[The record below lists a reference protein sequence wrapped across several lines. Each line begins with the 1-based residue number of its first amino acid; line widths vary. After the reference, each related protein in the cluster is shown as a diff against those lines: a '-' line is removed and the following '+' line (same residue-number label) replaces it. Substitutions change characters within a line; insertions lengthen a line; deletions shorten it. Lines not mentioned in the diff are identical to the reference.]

1 MLSRRSL
8 IEASLGSA
16 MLLAASRSSL
26 LMATGE
32 QMLTRS
38 IPASGEPLPVIGMGT
53 SGSFDVPASEEAL
66 SPLREV
72 LRLLLDKGGRVLDT
86 APSYGRAQTVSGL
99 LLGQGGWRENVFLA
113 SKLGVRGRERGLAQ
127 FEESL
132 RALRSKRLDLLQV
145 HNLID
150 YRTLLGLL
158 RDLKAQGRIRYLG
171 VTHYLEAA
179 HDELVGIVE
188 REPLDFLQINLS
200 VVSRNAERRLLP
212 LCREKGVAVLI
223 NRAFE
228 GGQLF
233 ARDQEPGVAAL
244 GGGHR
249 LQLLGAGVSQV
260 RDFAPGGYLRDSGFF
275 RSSPHG
281 RQSARRVRPHAGYGA
296 ARADRRLFRLS
307 EP

>member
-16 MLLAASRSSL
+16 ILLAASRSSL

-32 QMLTRS
+32 QMLVRS
-38 IPASGEPLPVIGMGT
+38 IPASGESLPVIGMGT

-99 LLGQGGWRENVFLA
+99 LLEQGGWRENVFLA

-188 REPLDFLQINLS
+188 RESLDFLQINLS

-233 ARDQEPGVAAL
+233 ARVKSRELPRWAADIDCSSWAQVFL
-244 GGGHR
+244 KYVISHPAVTCVIPASSDPR
-249 LQLLGAGVSQV
+249 HMADNLLAGFGRMPDTAQ
-260 RDFAPGGYLRDSGFF
+260 RARIAAYFA
-275 RSSPHG
+275 
-281 RQSARRVRPHAGYGA
+281 
-296 ARADRRLFRLS
+296 
-307 EP
+307 

>member
-32 QMLTRS
+32 QMLVRS

-53 SGSFDVPASEEAL
+53 SGSFDVSASEEAL

-99 LLGQGGWRENVFLA
+99 LLGQGGWRESVFLA

-127 FEESL
+127 FEENL
-132 RALRSKRLDLLQV
+132 GALRSKRLDLLQV

-171 VTHYLEAA
+171 VTHYLGAA

-212 LCREKGVAVLI
+212 LCHDKGVAVLI

-228 GGQLF
+228 DGQLF
-233 ARDQEPGVAAL
+233 ARVKGRELPRWAA
-244 GGGHR
+244 
-249 LQLLGAGVSQV
+249 
-260 RDFAPGGYLRDSGFF
+260 DIDC
-275 RSSPHG
+275 SSW
-281 RQSARRVRPHAGYGA
+281 RRCFSSTWSRT
-296 ARADRRLFRLS
+296 RRL
-307 EP
+307 PA

>member
-32 QMLTRS
+32 QMLVRS

-99 LLGQGGWRENVFLA
+99 LLGQGGWRESVFLA

-132 RALRSKRLDLLQV
+132 RALHSKRLDLLQV

-158 RDLKAQGRIRYLG
+158 RDLKAQGCIRYLG

-228 GGQLF
+228 DGQLF
-233 ARDQEPGVAAL
+233 ARVKGRELPRWAADIDCSSWAQVFL
-244 GGGHR
+244 KYVISHPAVTCVIPASSDPR
-249 LQLLGAGVSQV
+249 HMADNLLAGFGRIPDAAQ
-260 RDFAPGGYLRDSGFF
+260 RERIAAYFA
-275 RSSPHG
+275 
-281 RQSARRVRPHAGYGA
+281 
-296 ARADRRLFRLS
+296 
-307 EP
+307 

>member
-32 QMLTRS
+32 QMLVRS

-86 APSYGRAQTVSGL
+86 APSYGRAQMVCGL
-99 LLGQGGWRENVFLA
+99 LLEQGGWRENVFLA

-158 RDLKAQGRIRYLG
+158 RDLKAQGCIRYLG

-233 ARDQEPGVAAL
+233 ARVNGRELPRWAADIDCSSWAQVFL
-244 GGGHR
+244 KYVISHPAVTCVIPASSDPR
-249 LQLLGAGVSQV
+249 HMADNLLAGFGRMPDTAQ
-260 RDFAPGGYLRDSGFF
+260 RARIAAYFA
-275 RSSPHG
+275 
-281 RQSARRVRPHAGYGA
+281 
-296 ARADRRLFRLS
+296 
-307 EP
+307 

>member
-32 QMLTRS
+32 QMLVRS
-38 IPASGEPLPVIGMGT
+38 IPASGESLPVIGMGT

-86 APSYGRAQTVSGL
+86 APSYGRAQTVCGL
-99 LLGQGGWRENVFLA
+99 LLEQGGWRENVFLA

-132 RALRSKRLDLLQV
+132 RALHSKRLDLLQV

-179 HDELVGIVE
+179 HDELV
-188 REPLDFLQINLS
+188 
-200 VVSRNAERRLLP
+200 
-212 LCREKGVAVLI
+212 AVLI

-228 GGQLF
+228 DGQLF
-233 ARDQEPGVAAL
+233 ARVKGRELPRWAADIDCSSWAQVFL
-244 GGGHR
+244 KYVISHPAVTCVIPASSDPR
-249 LQLLGAGVSQV
+249 HMADNLLAGFGRMPDTAQ
-260 RDFAPGGYLRDSGFF
+260 RERIAAYFA
-275 RSSPHG
+275 
-281 RQSARRVRPHAGYGA
+281 
-296 ARADRRLFRLS
+296 
-307 EP
+307 

>member
-16 MLLAASRSSL
+16 ILLAASRSSL

-32 QMLTRS
+32 QMLVRS
-38 IPASGEPLPVIGMGT
+38 IPASGESLPVIGMGT

-99 LLGQGGWRENVFLA
+99 LLDQGGWRESVFLA

-132 RALRSKRLDLLQV
+132 GALRCKRLDLLQV

-158 RDLKAQGRIRYLG
+158 RDLKARGRIRYLG

-179 HDELVGIVE
+179 HDEFVGIVE

-233 ARDQEPGVAAL
+233 ARVNGRELPSWAADIDCSSWAQVFL
-244 GGGHR
+244 KYVISHPAVTCVIPASSDPR
-249 LQLLGAGVSQV
+249 HMADNLLAGIGRMPDTAQ
-260 RDFAPGGYLRDSGFF
+260 RARIAAYFA
-275 RSSPHG
+275 
-281 RQSARRVRPHAGYGA
+281 
-296 ARADRRLFRLS
+296 
-307 EP
+307 

>member
-16 MLLAASRSSL
+16 MLLAAFRSSL

-32 QMLTRS
+32 QMLSRP

-53 SGSFDVPASEEAL
+53 SGSFDVPATEAAL
-66 SPLREV
+66 APLREV

-99 LLGQGGWRENVFLA
+99 LLEQGGWRENVFLA
-113 SKLGVRGRERGLAQ
+113 SKLGVRGRERGLTQ
-127 FEESL
+127 FEENL
-132 RALRSKRLDLLQV
+132 GALRSKRLDLLQV

-171 VTHYLEAA
+171 VTHYLGAA
-179 HDELVGIVE
+179 HDKLVGIVE

-228 GGQLF
+228 DGQLF
-233 ARDQEPGVAAL
+233 SRVKGRELPRWAADIDCSSWAQVFL
-244 GGGHR
+244 KYVVSHPAVTCVIPASSDPR
-249 LQLLGAGVSQV
+249 HMADNLLAGFGRMPDAAQ
-260 RDFAPGGYLRDSGFF
+260 RERIAAYFA
-275 RSSPHG
+275 
-281 RQSARRVRPHAGYGA
+281 
-296 ARADRRLFRLS
+296 
-307 EP
+307 

>member
-32 QMLTRS
+32 LMLTRS

-66 SPLREV
+66 SPLCEV

-86 APSYGRAQTVSGL
+86 APSYGRAQAVSGL
-99 LLGQGGWRENVFLA
+99 LLEQGGWRENVFLA

-132 RALRSKRLDLLQV
+132 GALRSKRLDLLQV

-179 HDELVGIVE
+179 HDELVAIVE

-233 ARDQEPGVAAL
+233 ARVKGRELPRWAADIDCSSWAQVFL
-244 GGGHR
+244 KYVISHPAVTCVIPASSDPR
-249 LQLLGAGVSQV
+249 HMADNLLAGFGRMPDTAQ
-260 RDFAPGGYLRDSGFF
+260 RARIAAYFA
-275 RSSPHG
+275 
-281 RQSARRVRPHAGYGA
+281 
-296 ARADRRLFRLS
+296 
-307 EP
+307 

>member
-32 QMLTRS
+32 QMLVRS

-53 SGSFDVPASEEAL
+53 SGSFDVPSTEAAL
-66 SPLREV
+66 APLREV

-99 LLGQGGWRENVFLA
+99 LLEQGGWRENVFLA

-132 RALRSKRLDLLQV
+132 GALRSKRLDLLQV

-171 VTHYLEAA
+171 VTHYLGAA

-212 LCREKGVAVLI
+212 LCHEKGVAVLI

-228 GGQLF
+228 DGQLF
-233 ARDQEPGVAAL
+233 ARVKGWELPRWAADIDCSSWAQVFL
-244 GGGHR
+244 KYVVSHPAVTCVIPASSDPR
-249 LQLLGAGVSQV
+249 HMADNLLAGFGRMPDAAQ
-260 RDFAPGGYLRDSGFF
+260 RERIAAYFA
-275 RSSPHG
+275 
-281 RQSARRVRPHAGYGA
+281 
-296 ARADRRLFRLS
+296 
-307 EP
+307 

>member
-53 SGSFDVPASEEAL
+53 SGSFDVPASEAAL
-66 SPLREV
+66 APLREV
-72 LRLLLDKGGRVLDT
+72 LRLLLDKGSRVLDT

-99 LLGQGGWRENVFLA
+99 LLEQGGWRENVFLA

-228 GGQLF
+228 DGQLF
-233 ARDQEPGVAAL
+233 ARVKGRELPRWAADIDCCSWAQVFL
-244 GGGHR
+244 KYVISHPAVTCVIPASSDPR
-249 LQLLGAGVSQV
+249 HMADNLLAGFGRMPDTAQ
-260 RDFAPGGYLRDSGFF
+260 RERIAAYFA
-275 RSSPHG
+275 
-281 RQSARRVRPHAGYGA
+281 
-296 ARADRRLFRLS
+296 
-307 EP
+307 